1 MRPHACRQA
10 CYNPP
15 RGQRWI
21 SHSALASKLWQNPA
35 SHTPPFRNS
44 GRNTAASDILEITPH
59 FGGSVQPPP
68 RTPRSDRLDFNT
80 PLIYLATFEESV
92 QPPPR
97 TPGYRLDLNH
107 PSMYLATFEGRKR
120 STAPTTPQVRSLGFN
135 APLDDMRKIVECDR
149 CRMTI

>member
-44 GRNTAASDILEITPH
+44 GRNTAASDILEITPDPPH
-59 FGGSVQPPP
+59 LAKGSVEKNHILASK
-68 RTPRSDRLDFNT
+68 TPCMG
-80 PLIYLATFEESV
+80 E
-92 QPPPR
+92 
-97 TPGYRLDLNH
+97 NH
-107 PSMYLATFEGRKR
+107 VCIKR
-120 STAPTTPQVRSLGFN
+120 SPFLGAPRRVEPMPNLTVTTPTFCPPGRNPRDSIYTYSTPVPRLGQSQVCLSGAHLRL
-135 APLDDMRKIVECDR
+135 
-149 CRMTI
+149 